1 MYRAYLRDMSVSQ
14 DGYCVFSTGSLRA
27 CSRACLSFDSRQERV
42 LGEPFEDL
50 QASASSTGEPFK

>member
-1 MYRAYLRDMSVSQ
+1 MYRAYLRTSVSLG
-14 DGYCVFSTGSLRA
+14 GYCVFSTGLLHA

-50 QASASSTGEPFK
+50 QANAFSTGEPFK